1 MHRSNEELA
10 VAHQQGDREA
20 SAELLVR
27 NMGLLTRWARAI
39 QRQYGLD
46 GVVDDLVQEGGIA
59 LLKNAGKYDPATNVK
74 LMSFTG
80 HAIQQAM
87 RDCAASLGSVV
98 SVPSSRLRQI
108 RAARYWAVQ
117 APNEWSREQIEA
129 WVARKL
135 GLLPARAQKLLAQGE
150 TLLTYGL
157 LEEQKMTLSEYG
169 DPESVYEKK
178 LLSKHLS
185 QLIETVLTVRE
196 QTLVRHYFGLGA
208 DTSGGLT
215 LEELAVRLN
224 YNGPSGA
231 QKALD
236 GAIRK
241 LREHFDSGVW
251 GNWREAK
258 REINRFRSNV
268 INMNCGR

>member
-1 MHRSNEELA
+1 MRRSNEELA
-10 VAHQQGDREA
+10 VAYQQGDREA
-20 SAELLVR
+20 SAKLFVQ
-27 NMGLLTRWARAI
+27 NMSLLTQWARAI
-39 QRQYGLD
+39 QRQYDLD

-59 LLKNAGKYDPATNVK
+59 LLEAAGKYDPAMNVK
-74 LMSFTG
+74 FMSFTG
-80 HAIQQAM
+80 HAVQQAM

-108 RAARYWAVQ
+108 RTARYWAVQ
-117 APNEWSREQIEA
+117 APSEWSREQTQA

-150 TLLTYGL
+150 TLLTYEL
-157 LEEQKMTLSEYG
+157 LEEQKMTLSEYS

-236 GAIRK
+236 RAIRK
-241 LREHFDSGVW
+241 LREYFDSGVW